1 MKIEFDPAKSATNNR
16 KRRLSFEL
24 AAELG
29 WSAARVRADDQRDYG
44 EERFIAL
51 VPRSGRLYVVCYCI
65 RGDARR
71 IISSG
76 KRTKERSEPM
86 KRPTPM
92 RPLTDKAGEVREL
105 TEEDMRLFKPI
116 AEVDP
121 GIGEAMREFRR
132 KVGRP
137 KATAPKVHVGFRLAQ
152 DVVASIKASGRGYNA
167 RIEQV
172 LREAGFGERKGA
184 KRH

>member
-1 MKIEFDPAKSATNNR
+1 
-16 KRRLSFEL
+16 
-24 AAELG
+24 
-29 WSAARVRADDQRDYG
+29 
-44 EERFIAL
+44 
-51 VPRSGRLYVVCYCI
+51 
-65 RGDARR
+65 
-71 IISSG
+71 
-76 KRTKERSEPM
+76 M
-86 KRPTPM
+86 KRPTMRPEMRAPM

-172 LREAGFGERKGA
+172 LREAGFGGEKGREASLKKPAKKVAAVKKRRAERMAATKQGA
-184 KRH
+184 QRRA